1 MQTLIANIKSGT
13 DLDETQVAEAAEG
26 LLSEAVADGEKG
38 EFLSAL
44 AEKGETPAEIAAFV
58 NAFLERAVDPGIS
71 GAESDEPLIDVCGT
85 GGDKLDLFNVSTS
98 SVFVLAGAG
107 LRVVKHGNRGIT
119 SKSGGADVLEA
130 LGIRI
135 DLPPERFSECV
146 QAVGAGFLFAPM
158 YHPAFKAVVP
168 VRQLLA
174 KEGKRT
180 IFNIL
185 GPLLNP
191 ARPSHQLIG
200 VFDEALCPV
209 FADILTRLGRTGAWA
224 VHGKTE
230 TGAGMDEFST
240 IGPTTIVKTGRDGI
254 STESLDPA
262 TLGLPAGDA
271 TTADLRGGDAEE
283 NAGILRGILSGE
295 ITGPKRDI
303 VALNAAA
310 GLTICGKTANLTDG
324 LALANETI
332 DSGAAARILE
342 TWRAFSA

>member
-1 MQTLIANIKSGT
+1 MNSLTETIRSGT
-13 DLDETQVAEAAEG
+13 ELDASQVADAAEALLDESVAAAEK
-26 LLSEAVADGEKG
+26 AD
-38 EFLSAL
+38 FLSAL
-44 AEKGETPAEIAAFV
+44 SERGETPAEIAAFV
-58 NAFLERAVDPGIS
+58 TAFLEHAVDPGIS
-71 GAESDEPLIDVCGT
+71 AAESDEPLIDVCGT
-85 GGDKLDLFNVSTS
+85 GGDKLNLFNVSTA

-107 LRVVKHGNRGIT
+107 VRVVKHGNRGIT

-135 DLPPERFSECV
+135 DLPPEQFADCLRE
-146 QAVGAGFLFAPM
+146 VGAGFLFAPM

-168 VRQLLA
+168 VRQQLA
-174 KEGKRT
+174 QEGKRT

-200 VFDEALCPV
+200 VFDETLCPV
-209 FADILTRLGRTGAWA
+209 FADILTRLGRTEAWA

-240 IGPTTIVKTGRDGI
+240 TGPTTIMRTRGGEI
-254 STESLDPA
+254 SSETLDPA
-262 TLGLPAGDA
+262 SLDLPRDT
-271 TTADLRGGDAEE
+271 TTADLVGGDAEE
-283 NAGILRGILSGE
+283 NAGILRGILDGE

-310 GLTICGKTANLTDG
+310 GLTICGKAPDLG
-324 LALANETI
+324 AGFALANETI
-332 DSGAAARILE
+332 DSGAASRVLE
-342 TWRAFSA
+342 AWRQFST